1 MKSFQF
7 PLEKALELRRK
18 QLEAEEALYKRE
30 MAGLGAIDRRRA
42 EIEAAGI
49 RAEIQVREWSPIA
62 AGDLSALGAYR
73 LKVKADEADLARKRL
88 DAERKLAEQKKVML
102 EARRR
107 SKLLER
113 LRERRLEEWT
123 AARAKELEEIAADS
137 FLARWDGAKET
148 MELE

>member
-18 QLEAEEALYKRE
+18 QLETEEALYKLE
-30 MAGLGAIDRRRA
+30 MAAVGAIDRQRA

-49 RAEIQVREWSPIA
+49 RAEILVREWSPIA
-62 AGDLSALGAYR
+62 ASDLCALGAYR
-73 LKVKADEADLARKRL
+73 LKVKADEANLARKRFE
-88 DAERKLAEQKKVML
+88 AERKLAERKKVML

-123 AARAKELEEIAADS
+123 AAHDKELEDVAADS
-137 FLARWDGAKET
+137 FLARWNGAQET
-148 MELE
+148 TELK